1 MSRRLTQLNEVPHQN
16 NLSDTDF
23 QSGPAQQSS
32 PPDKLRLPPGT
43 NPHVSTKALWVQP
56 GVTRGPTSRSPIGCA
71 LTGFMLQRAKWTT
84 QRACPSRAGENPHPQ
99 SHARALRRHVRL
111 IPAQGLWLSRTPS
124 PTWSVFVPLQTWS
137 DSDLPAV
144 EVCQWLPDVDATLI
158 SIVLPFMQSHL
169 NNIHYY

>member
-43 NPHVSTKALWVQP
+43 YPHVSTKALWVQP

-84 QRACPSRAGENPHPQ
+84 QCACRAGENPHPQ

-111 IPAQGLWLSRTPS
+111 IPAQGLWLSHLTQHGLFGTHDQWHGNGKTHVVIASPGTRAFPS
-124 PTWSVFVPLQTWS
+124 TAQLRRNRSQGP
-137 DSDLPAV
+137 
-144 EVCQWLPDVDATLI
+144 
-158 SIVLPFMQSHL
+158 QSHP
-169 NNIHYY
+169 